1 MLQPL
6 GEDLKHLKRV
16 RYLRFP
22 FFFLRKTEM
31 LGVFSKTRG
40 CVFEGACF
48 FP

>member
-22 FFFLRKTEM
+22 FFFRVAEM
-31 LGVFSKTRG
+31 LGVFFEDTWL
-40 CVFEGACF
+40 CV
-48 FP
+48 

>member
-22 FFFLRKTEM
+22 FFFLRYRDV
-31 LGVFSKTRG
+31 G
-40 CVFEGACF
+40 CF
-48 FP
+48 FRKQVAVC